1 MSKVRDYHC
10 LAIQIEPKNRNPLM
24 AYGQQQQN
32 HDQPII
38 SMHVCDLYTITTTC
52 TLFSYIRHPNG
63 TDVFLQIMQYVQC
76 LMAWSTSITL
86 AKRLQTATKEAATG
100 RWCYIISVLGLRHD
114 ARRNGFTSR
123 NLTTGDVLTGLA

>member
-1 MSKVRDYHC
+1 
-10 LAIQIEPKNRNPLM
+10 
-24 AYGQQQQN
+24 
-32 HDQPII
+32 
-38 SMHVCDLYTITTTC
+38 
-52 TLFSYIRHPNG
+52 
-63 TDVFLQIMQYVQC
+63 MQYVQC

-123 NLTTGDVLTGLA
+123 NLTTGDVLTGLAEVKVGKAYDYNGEHLNTIAAGKLPWRPVSQ